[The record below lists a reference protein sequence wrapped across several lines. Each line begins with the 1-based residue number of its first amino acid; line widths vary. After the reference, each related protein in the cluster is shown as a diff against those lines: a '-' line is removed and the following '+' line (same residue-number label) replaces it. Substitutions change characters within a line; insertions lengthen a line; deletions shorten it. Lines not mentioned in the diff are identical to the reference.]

1 MAYGAETS
9 AQIDIK
15 KSQMTSKRLSAALV
29 GRIRGYPCV
38 EEVDNPVNLFFLL
51 WKPLWIVGFI
61 SGQLTHNLLITISQ
75 LA

>member
-1 MAYGAETS
+1 MAYGAEAS

-38 EEVDNPVNLFFLL
+38 EEVDNPVN
-51 WKPLWIVGFI
+51 
-61 SGQLTHNLLITISQ
+61 
-75 LA
+75 

>member
-1 MAYGAETS
+1 LSIILVFCDHLKTLMAYGAEAS

-38 EEVDNPVNLFFLL
+38 EEVDNPVN
-51 WKPLWIVGFI
+51 
-61 SGQLTHNLLITISQ
+61 
-75 LA
+75 